1 LASPAHHPPLPFPG
15 GHLAIATQ
23 ATVRLPRASSAPEP
37 SSREPPRLDPFLAQR
52 RAQRSTRTAPLRWRQ
67 AYLTALGDILRQRT
81 AACARDPIVT
91 GRAKHSHARA
101 RVYYAC
107 ASCGAPQRAYCL
119 GPAPVRGAA
128 HLAGITLDAFARRAI
143 HCSGSLLPHASFAP
157 PPRSGHTVRQ
167 PTRPITGPCPFSSCR
182 VRPHPLVLTTGRTP
196 QQHGAR
202 NAGSH
207 LARHFG
213 RSLSRLSPG
222 LLPRRRC
229 LTPKAILAGLHPEAL
244 SKVFSLFFFSF
255 PLSLPPHAA
264 ELGIRLALSA
274 VVSLWQ
280 ANAQS
285 LAFQAEV
292 SVLGCV
298 CLPSQH
304 TNSKA
309 SDKAT

>member
-1 LASPAHHPPLPFPG
+1 MASPAHHPPLPFPG

-167 PTRPITGPCPFSSCR
+167 PTRPITGPCPFSLLMPGTAAPPGTDD
-182 VRPHPLVLTTGRTP
+182 RPHPATAW
-196 QQHGAR
+196 GAQR
-202 NAGSH
+202 G
-207 LARHFG
+207 
-213 RSLSRLSPG
+213 
-222 LLPRRRC
+222 
-229 LTPKAILAGLHPEAL
+229 LTPREAL
-244 SKVFSLFFFSF
+244 WPQLV
-255 PLSLPPHAA
+255 AA
-264 ELGIRLALSA
+264 FARSAPSSA
-274 VVSLWQ
+274 VS
-280 ANAQS
+280 NAQS
-285 LAFQAEV
+285 HPCRAPPGGPE
-292 SVLGCV
+292 
-298 CLPSQH
+298 
-304 TNSKA
+304 
-309 SDKAT
+309 